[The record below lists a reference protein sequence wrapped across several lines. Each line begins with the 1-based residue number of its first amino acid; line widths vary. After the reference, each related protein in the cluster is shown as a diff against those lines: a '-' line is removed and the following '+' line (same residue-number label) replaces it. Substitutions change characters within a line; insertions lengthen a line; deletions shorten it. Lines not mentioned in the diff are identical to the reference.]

1 MVVHKVIA
9 CQLKPPF
16 ETTTPKQPEINNPV
30 MVGIENILSM
40 VPSLRNMMNPAG
52 NYNAWSA

>member
-1 MVVHKVIA
+1 MA
-9 CQLKPPF
+9 YQLKPPF
-16 ETTTPKQPEINNPV
+16 ETTISKQPEINNPV
-30 MVGIENILSM
+30 MVGVENILLM